1 MFAGARYAAVAS
13 TEPNCSRV
21 RVDRLSRSRNAATA
35 ARRSLVSVAEN
46 SLRRGEA
53 RWSDEGAFGFKNTS
67 ADLCAGGDGARFGVD
82 MGDSRDEF
90 VALADGA
97 IARMR
102 MLESILDDLYGAR
115 TLLSDSVVDHVALW
129 GSPHYRLAAFGQRP
143 HRRLGP
149 RPHAGAHPP

>member
-1 MFAGARYAAVAS
+1 MDTTKDFSIRCSPVPVHAAVAS

-90 VALADGA
+90 VALD
-97 IARMR
+97 RK
-102 MLESILDDLYGAR
+102 
-115 TLLSDSVVDHVALW
+115 LLSDLV
-129 GSPHYRLAAFGQRP
+129 RLELVIHAE
-143 HRRLGP
+143 RRANSLGV
-149 RPHAGAHPP
+149 RG

>member
-90 VALADGA
+90 VALD
-97 IARMR
+97 RK
-102 MLESILDDLYGAR
+102 
-115 TLLSDSVVDHVALW
+115 LLSDLV
-129 GSPHYRLAAFGQRP
+129 RLELVIHAE
-143 HRRLGP
+143 RRANSLGV
-149 RPHAGAHPP
+149 RG